1 VLGNLF
7 GRIAAYPFWTQTLLY
22 LAVMLAALIA
32 FGLLVLL
39 SPFVMILA
47 GLVLIGAIF
56 ALVVRLLRRRPPRRW
71 GLIAVMSLV
80 VLLVF
85 TGIANALYFSGQPEQ
100 ANSPKPEKQTSKSN
114 LNPESPEKVEKHK
127 GVEQLDQERQDAEQ
141 ADANTKAQP
150 NAVGSDNAE
159 EPQPSVTVKRAVDG
173 ETIEISPD
181 VDGKDTVRLIGID
194 APEKEKPGCGAQ
206 PLAQEAAD
214 RLANW
219 EGSNVKLEFDED
231 RTDRYGRLLVYVHA
245 DALGDIM
252 LNEDMLRSGYAQL
265 WILPP
270 NTKFEDKLRGA
281 QQDAKEHPIFNTSI
295 WTLTPSKQHQL
306 ADHGNGIGE
315 GDGACPLQQQNNAS
329 SSVSSSAYSSASPN
343 PSRNNNVP
351 DYNNG
356 SRNAA
361 GYPTSTTAPG
371 GSSAAASPAPS
382 TGPATTGPPTSSPAS
397 SPTASPSVSPAASP
411 SAPASP

>member
-1 VLGNLF
+1 M
-7 GRIAAYPFWTQTLLY
+7 QTLLY
-22 LAVMLAALIA
+22 LALILAALTV

-47 GLVLIGAIF
+47 GLVLIAAVF
-56 ALVVRLLRRRPPRRW
+56 ALVVRLLRRRPLRRW
-71 GLIAVMSLV
+71 GLVAVTSLV
-80 VLLVF
+80 ILLVF
-85 TGIANALYFSGQPEQ
+85 TGISNALYFSGQPEQ
-100 ANSPKPEKQTSKSN
+100 ASSSNPETQTSKPN
-114 LNPESPEKVEKHK
+114 PNPESPEQAEKHK
-127 GVEQLDQERQDAEQ
+127 GVEQLDHERQDAEQ
-141 ADANTKAQP
+141 VDANTKAQP
-150 NAVGSDNAE
+150 NAAGSDNAQ

-173 ETIEISPD
+173 EIIEIAPS

-214 RLANW
+214 QLANW
-219 EGSNVKLEFDED
+219 EGSKVKLEFDED
-231 RTDRYGRLLVYVHA
+231 HIGRYGRLLAYVHG
-245 DALGDIM
+245 DAVGDIM

-265 WILPP
+265 WILAP
-270 NTKFEDKLRGA
+270 NTKYEDKLRGA
-281 QQDAKEHPIFNTSI
+281 QQEAKEDPIFDTSI
-295 WTLTPSKQHQL
+295 WTLSPSKQDQL

-315 GDGACPLQQQNNAS
+315 GDGACPLQQQNTAS
-329 SSVSSSAYSSASPN
+329 SSVSSSASSSASPN

-361 GYPTSTTAPG
+361 GYSTSTAAPG
-371 GSSAAASPAPS
+371 GSSASASLAPS
-382 TGPATTGPPTSSPAS
+382 TDAATTGPPTSSPAS
-397 SPTASPSVSPAASP
+397 SPTASPSVSPTASP

>member
-100 ANSPKPEKQTSKSN
+100 ANSPKPEKQTSKPN
-114 LNPESPEKVEKHK
+114 PNPESPEQAEEHK
-127 GVEQLDQERQDAEQ
+127 GAEQ
-141 ADANTKAQP
+141 VDQKLQEPEQAGANTEAQP
-150 NAVGSDNAE
+150 NAV
-159 EPQPSVTVKRAVDG
+159 EPPASVTVKRAVDG
-173 ETIEISPD
+173 DTIEISPA
-181 VDGKDTVRLIGID
+181 VDGKGTVRLIGID
-194 APEKEKPGCGAQ
+194 APEEEKPGCGAQ

-214 RLANW
+214 TLANW

-231 RTDRYGRLLVYVHA
+231 RTDRYGRLLAYVHA
-245 DALGDIM
+245 DALGDTM

-265 WILPP
+265 WILAP
-270 NTKFEDKLRGA
+270 NTKKYEDKLRGA
-281 QQDAKEHPIFNTSI
+281 QHEAKEDPLFDTSI
-295 WTLTPSKQHQL
+295 WTLSPSKQDQL

-315 GDGACPLQQQNNAS
+315 GDGACPLQQQNTAS
-329 SSVSSSAYSSASPN
+329 SSASSAASLD
-343 PSRNNNVP
+343 PSTNNNNVP
-351 DYNNG
+351 DYNDG

-361 GYPTSTTAPG
+361 GYSTSSSTSAPG
-371 GSSAAASPAPS
+371 GSSAPSSPAPS
-382 TGPATTGPPTSSPAS
+382 TGAATTEPPTSSPAS
-397 SPTASPSVSPAASP
+397 PPTASPSASPTVSP